1 MRFGTFPVRSL
12 ATALS
17 LALLATPTYAQ
28 REDRGERGDRQPRAE
43 RSDRGSRGDQPGGRD
58 NRGPR
63 QGDWRNASDQGREGR
78 GREDRGRED
87 RAREERARGD
97 RGREQQARNH
107 RDEGRRGDH
116 GRSGWNVGTSG
127 SRHDFRPGSPRPGY
141 QSRPPVHSF
150 HDRGHGRPPAVWAT
164 PQVRPHHRPP
174 ARGYYA
180 YHGRQR
186 IVVPPPR
193 ARYYRDVIVVRPYGG
208 WYAGYGHYRND
219 DAALR
224 WLGFTALTMVIFNA
238 FSEIQQ
244 RAHEDAQIRA
254 TTVPLG
260 NSVTWSSNG
269 AYGAVTPIR
278 ESNNA
283 YGQYCREYRQTA
295 TIGRQTEEIYGTA
308 CQEPDGSW
316 RVATPS

>member
-1 MRFGTFPVRSL
+1 MRFGTFPLRSL

-17 LALLATPTYAQ
+17 LALLASPSYAQ
-28 REDRGERGDRQPRAE
+28 REDRGERGDRQSRAE
-43 RSDRGSRGDQPGGRD
+43 RPDRGPRGDQGGQ
-58 NRGPR
+58 R
-63 QGDWRNASDQGREGR
+63 QGDWRNGQDRGREGR
-78 GREDRGRED
+78 GHEHRARDE

-97 RGREQQARNH
+97 RWREQQARDN
-107 RDEGRRGDH
+107 RGDH
-116 GRSGWNVGTSG
+116 GRPGWAIGT
-127 SRHDFRPGSPRPGY
+127 HRPGPDYRPGPPGPAY
-141 QSRPPVHSF
+141 HARPPAHGF
-150 HDRGHGRPPAVWAT
+150 HDRGPGGRPPAVWVT
-164 PQVRPHHRPP
+164 PNVRPHGPP
-174 ARGYYA
+174 PHAYYA

-208 WYAGYGHYRND
+208 WYSGYGHYRSD

-224 WLGFTALTMVIFNA
+224 WLGFTALTMVIFNT

-260 NSVTWSSNG
+260 NSVTWSSGG

-278 ESNNA
+278 ESHNP

-295 TIGRQTEEIYGTA
+295 TIGRQTEEIFGTA

-316 RVATPS
+316 RVATPN